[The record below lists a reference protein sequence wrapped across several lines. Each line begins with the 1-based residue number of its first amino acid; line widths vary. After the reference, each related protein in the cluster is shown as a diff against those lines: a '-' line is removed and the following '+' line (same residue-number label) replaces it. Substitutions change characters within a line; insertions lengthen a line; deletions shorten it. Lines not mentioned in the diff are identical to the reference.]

1 MDRRQSRRAEHRHR
15 RLHTLAKRPC
25 RTENQLRARLTRP
38 PVDRIP
44 LQSRLTQLYDLRM
57 SDRSLTDE
65 ELQTARLSLRRP
77 TEADIDAIFAIHSD
91 PGTCLHNPSD
101 ALARPDEAKE
111 LYQRW
116 NNQWHSCGYGYWVVR
131 RHNSALQLGFCGIKP
146 MELNGMKVLNLFYRF
161 ATSAWGQGFASEAAT
176 AVTSWASRHIP
187 DLPLI
192 ARVRP
197 ANAASQRVAVRAGLT
212 RAEHLDGTGYD
223 GFDWI
228 YAAKLPN

>member
-1 MDRRQSRRAEHRHR
+1 
-15 RLHTLAKRPC
+15 
-25 RTENQLRARLTRP
+25 
-38 PVDRIP
+38 
-44 LQSRLTQLYDLRM
+44 M
-57 SDRSLTDE
+57 SDRSPADE

-101 ALARPDEAKE
+101 ALARPEEAEE

-116 NNQWHSCGYGYWVVR
+116 NNQWQSCGYGYWVVR

-161 ATSAWGQGFASEAAT
+161 ATSAWGQGFAGEAAT
-176 AVTSWASRHIP
+176 AVASWTSRHVP

-197 ANAASQRVAVRAGLT
+197 ANTASQRVAVRAGLT

-228 YAAKLPN
+228 YVAKLPN